1 MISQLDQLK
10 DMTTIVADSGD
21 IALIEKYL
29 PVDATT
35 NPTLILQAAKNQR
48 YRHLIELA
56 ILYAK
61 EKCED
66 PNKMLTL
73 ALEKVFVNFGMQ
85 ILKIIPGRVS
95 IEVDARC
102 SFDEEK
108 SYKKA
113 KRIIALFEEMQ
124 IPRSR
129 ILIKLAATWEGIAAA
144 KRLEKENIHCNLTLL
159 FSLTQAISC
168 AEAYVTLISP
178 FVGRVLDWH
187 KKNYPHKN
195 YEGADDPGVSLVRQV
210 YYYFKKFKYPTQIMG
225 ASFRNTSEILHLSGC
240 DLLTI
245 SPTLLEKLHENTAL
259 VERNLTIEKARSLNI
274 EKIPIDKASFH
285 EKLRSNPMAYEKLHE
300 GIKRFSE
307 DIEKLE
313 QLIETQLSVSV

>member
-29 PVDATT
+29 PIDATT
-35 NPTLILQAAKNQR
+35 NPTLILQAAKNPK

-61 EKCED
+61 EKFSD
-66 PNKMLTL
+66 KKQMLTL
-73 ALEKVFVNFGMQ
+73 ALEKIFVNFGMQ

-95 IEVDARC
+95 IEVDARS
-102 SFDEEK
+102 SFDVEK
-108 SYKKA
+108 SYEKA
-113 KRIIALFEEMQ
+113 KRIISLFEEMQ

-129 ILIKLAATWEGIAAA
+129 ILIKLAATWEGIEAA

-159 FSLTQAISC
+159 FSLTQAITC
-168 AEAYVTLISP
+168 AEANVTLISP
-178 FVGRVLDWH
+178 FVGRVLDWY
-187 KKNYPHKN
+187 KKNYPHKK
-195 YEGADDPGVSLVRQV
+195 YEGEDDPGVSCVRQI
-210 YYYFKKFKYPTQIMG
+210 YYYYKKFKYTTQIMG
-225 ASFRNTSEILHLSGC
+225 ASFRNIDQILHLSGC

-245 SPTLLEKLHENTAL
+245 SPSLLEKLHENTAL
-259 VERNLTIEKARSLNI
+259 VERRLTIEKARSLNI
-274 EKIPIDKASFH
+274 AKIPVDKASFH
-285 EKLRSNPMAYEKLHE
+285 EKVRSNPMAYEKLHE

-313 QLIETQLSVSV
+313 QMIEAYLPVSV